1 MLDRYLELMDATDP
15 RAEQTWRD
23 LEGKAYRPPYFLS
36 WGWVESWLAALP
48 DDRKP
53 ALAVVR
59 ERGEPAAAF
68 FLGFRRERRHVVMD
82 SDVYYFNTT
91 GVPRHDELCIEHN
104 GLIAAPGADRSLAGL
119 LDVLPGTWDEVVLP
133 AVDRYAF
140 DDLGASVGLARYRV
154 RVERDASAPFVDLD
168 AVRAA
173 RGDYLSLLGTS
184 TRTQVRRARR
194 IVGPLTVEVAND
206 ERVAL
211 DIWGE
216 LLRLHARRAA
226 SRGGRGAFADP
237 WFEQFHRRLILTRMR
252 HGEIQ
257 LLRVRAADRT
267 LGCLYNFVYDG
278 RVLYYQSGFA
288 LHDAPHVKSGYLAH
302 AAAIEHNARLGHA
315 IYDLLGGSE
324 AYKERLATGATR
336 LVWLRVQRPL
346 ARFSVEE
353 RLRRVKQILTSV
365 PKRLALRPA

>member
-1 MLDRYLELMDATDP
+1 VPSRYLELLDATDP
-15 RAEQTWRD
+15 RAERTWRD
-23 LEGKAYRPPYFLS
+23 LEGKAFRPPYFLS
-36 WGWVESWLAALP
+36 WGWVENWLTALP
-48 DDRKP
+48 DDRRP

-59 ERGEPAAAF
+59 EHGQPAAAF

-119 LDVLPGTWDEVVLP
+119 LEVLPGAWDEVVLP

-140 DDLGASVGLARYRV
+140 DDLGASALARYRV
-154 RVERDASAPFVDLD
+154 RVEREASAPFVDLA

-173 RGDYLSLLGTS
+173 RGDYLSLLGSS
-184 TRTQVRRARR
+184 TRTQLRRARR
-194 IVGPLTVEVAND
+194 IVGPLTVEIAND
-206 ERVAL
+206 DRTAL
-211 DIWGE
+211 DIWGD
-216 LLRLHARRAA
+216 LLRLHARRWAA
-226 SRGGRGAFADP
+226 RGMRGAFADP
-237 WFEQFHRRLILTRMR
+237 WFEQFHRRLILTRLR

-267 LGCLYNFVYDG
+267 IGCLYNFVYGG
-278 RVLYYQSGFA
+278 RVLFYQSGFA
-288 LHDAPHVKSGYLAH
+288 LHEAPHVKPGYLTH
-302 AAAIEHNARLGHA
+302 AAAVEHNARLGHA
-315 IYDLLGGSE
+315 VYDMLGGSE
-324 AYKERLATGATR
+324 AYKERLATGSTR

-346 ARFSVEE
+346 ARFSVEQ